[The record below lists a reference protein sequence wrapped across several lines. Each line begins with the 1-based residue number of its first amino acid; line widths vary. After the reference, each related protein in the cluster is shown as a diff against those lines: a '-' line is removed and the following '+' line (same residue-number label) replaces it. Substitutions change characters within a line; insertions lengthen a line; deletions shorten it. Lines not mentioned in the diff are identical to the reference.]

1 MPALHPVPGSKTH
14 LLGLAQISG
23 EPLAILDLFVLLAGG
38 PAGPPPRSAVVLG
51 QGEDGRRS
59 VLGLAVDEIE
69 AVTAIS
75 EVTEV
80 EEAGGLVVGR
90 AKFEG
95 EWVQVLDP
103 SVLFSEDWDL
113 PDEEHV

>member
-23 EPLAILDLFVLLAGG
+23 EPLAILDLFVLLEGG
-38 PAGPPPRSAVVLG
+38 PAGPPPRSALVLG
-51 QGEDGRRS
+51 RSEDGRRS
-59 VLGLAVDEIE
+59 VLGLAVDEVE

-75 EVTEV
+75 GMTEV
-80 EEAGGLVVGR
+80 EEAGGLVAGR
-90 AKFEG
+90 AEIEG
-95 EWVQVLDP
+95 EEVQILDP

-113 PDEEHV
+113 AYEEHV